1 MGVWIRSS
9 PCVENNRRANINITG
24 CISLI
29 KRYRG
34 IVNKS
39 PPPLRPRAY
48 FLVNLGIWKIRP
60 CAYFLEKF
68 RRIWVSV
75 YLRFSFNILVR
86 IYPVKTPF
94 SQNFPAARADRPCA
108 YFFEIFTFRKS
119 RCAFISFQKS
129 PESGSVR
136 LLRGGAFIYN
146 TPVVAPKAHL
156 RKRQDVGYYFL
167 VCTRC
172 VCVVCDLL

>member
-1 MGVWIRSS
+1 M
-9 PCVENNRRANINITG
+9 
-24 CISLI
+24 
-29 KRYRG
+29 
-34 IVNKS
+34 
-39 PPPLRPRAY
+39 
-48 FLVNLGIWKIRP
+48 
-60 CAYFLEKF
+60 
-68 RRIWVSV
+68 SV

-136 LLRGGAFIYN
+136 LLKGGAVNYIS
-146 TPVVAPKAHL
+146 
-156 RKRQDVGYYFL
+156 L
-167 VCTRC
+167 VIENILVWNSGFVIEKNSIVT
-172 VCVVCDLL
+172 LKMEMNL

>member
-1 MGVWIRSS
+1 MTSKHPKTTRNTIPDVSEWSDGMSKVSVYDIMVGGESR
-9 PCVENNRRANINITG
+9 
-24 CISLI
+24 L
-29 KRYRG
+29 
-34 IVNKS
+34 S
-39 PPPLRPRAY
+39 PPTWTWMRIRALRPRAY

-108 YFFEIFTFRKS
+108 YFFVVEIFTFRKS
-119 RCAFISFQKS
+119 RCAFIFFKNLLK
-129 PESGSVR
+129 SGSVR
-136 LLRGGAFIYN
+136 LLGG
-146 TPVVAPKAHL
+146 
-156 RKRQDVGYYFL
+156 GG
-167 VCTRC
+167 
-172 VCVVCDLL
+172 

>member
-1 MGVWIRSS
+1 M
-9 PCVENNRRANINITG
+9 
-24 CISLI
+24 
-29 KRYRG
+29 
-34 IVNKS
+34 
-39 PPPLRPRAY
+39 
-48 FLVNLGIWKIRP
+48 
-60 CAYFLEKF
+60 
-68 RRIWVSV
+68 SV

-146 TPVVAPKAHL
+146 TRYVICECSEHEVVAENRELERASKEKNIFPNVSEIGFRML
-156 RKRQDVGYYFL
+156 RGASG
-167 VCTRC
+167 
-172 VCVVCDLL
+172 VVPRPLGVSAVLIRARGAA

>member
-1 MGVWIRSS
+1 M
-9 PCVENNRRANINITG
+9 
-24 CISLI
+24 
-29 KRYRG
+29 
-34 IVNKS
+34 
-39 PPPLRPRAY
+39 
-48 FLVNLGIWKIRP
+48 
-60 CAYFLEKF
+60 
-68 RRIWVSV
+68 SV

-146 TPVVAPKAHL
+146 TPVYSTIVCSDLIQERL
-156 RKRQDVGYYFL
+156 RNIVGDKIFCVGGIFL
-167 VCTRC
+167 KFTLESV
-172 VCVVCDLL
+172 